1 MVWLD
6 AGLLLELGR
15 ALAAGFALG
24 LLYYGG
30 LWLTVRRL
38 PHSSHPGPL
47 FLSSFVLRTVVV
59 VAGLFMITRASWIPL
74 ALAMVGF
81 LVVRIVLVRSLGP
94 DGVHLDLAAGRRR
107 NHGAQS

>member
-1 MVWLD
+1 MIWLD
-6 AGLLLELGR
+6 GGLLLELGQ
-15 ALAAGFALG
+15 ALVAGLALG

-38 PHSSHPGPL
+38 PQSSHPGPL
-47 FLSSFVLRTVVV
+47 FLSSFVLRTVVAM
-59 VAGLFMITRASWIPL
+59 AGLFVIARASWIPL

-81 LVVRIVLVRSLGP
+81 LVVRIVLVRRLGP
-94 DGVHLDLAAGRRR
+94 DDVHLDLSAGRRR